1 MSCILAPHQGV
12 SHWEVVVSCLE
23 EGLHVVSLWVFFI
36 VCCCLLLFVVGF
48 SSSTTIMLYWLER
61 REFES
66 GVGDLVPCFSD
77 VKFGFFFYRLV
88 LAMATIFK
96 PIKVLALSL
105 AVP

>member
-1 MSCILAPHQGV
+1 
-12 SHWEVVVSCLE
+12 
-23 EGLHVVSLWVFFI
+23 
-36 VCCCLLLFVVGF
+36 
-48 SSSTTIMLYWLER
+48 MLYWLER

-77 VKFGFFFYRLV
+77 VKFGFFFSRLV

-96 PIKVLALSL
+96 TIKVLALSL